1 MPGLLLVNAQDVSR
15 SLGDDPKRVSVK
27 GVQAYLE
34 EQYLPKRKG
43 GFNHDPSINVTH
55 DIFRGATTK
64 VEGKRYCLT
73 NGNPK
78 GRTQNAEIVDVIG
91 DYAEANVSV
100 CHRIG
105 YVAVAVGRHKGQT
118 ILIGIK
124 APFIRVRARDAFL
137 VIPGFRK
144 MARPQGWQI
153 DFVCSLAANQ
163 LARDDYERAS
173 PEYLY
178 AGPGDENGKRQFHAF
193 SGDDLALYSKDRVDE
208 FLQIYVEAV
217 VKLLE
222 VGRGAQ
228 PARTAGY
235 RIIDP
240 SQGTFF

>member
-15 SLGDDPKRVSVK
+15 SFGDNPHDVSVK

-34 EQYLPKRKG
+34 EQYLPKKKG
-43 GFNHDPSINVTH
+43 GFNHDPSIRVTH
-55 DIFRGATTK
+55 DMFRGVTTK
-64 VEGKRYCLT
+64 VNGKAYCLS

-78 GRTQNAEIVDVIG
+78 GRTQNAEIVGVVG
-91 DYAEANVSV
+91 DYAEANISV

-105 YVAVAVGRHKGQT
+105 YVAVSVGRYRDQT

-124 APFIRVRARDAFL
+124 APFVRVRAGEAFL

-163 LARDDYERAS
+163 LARDDYEKAS

-178 AGPGDENGKRQFHAF
+178 AGPGDENTERQFHSF
-193 SGDDLALYSKDRVDE
+193 KRDNLALYSKDNVDE
-208 FLQIYVEAV
+208 LLQVYVEAV

-222 VGRGAQ
+222 IGRGAQ
-228 PARTAGY
+228 PAQTSGY

-240 SQGTFF
+240 NQGTFF

>member
-1 MPGLLLVNAQDVSR
+1 
-15 SLGDDPKRVSVK
+15 LGDDPNDVSVK
-27 GVQAYLE
+27 SVQAYLE

-43 GFNHDPSINVTH
+43 GFNHDPSIRVAH
-55 DIFRGATTK
+55 DLFRGVTTK
-64 VEGKRYCLT
+64 VDGKKYCLT

-78 GRTQNAEIVDVIG
+78 GRAQNAEIIDVIG

-105 YVAVAVGRHKGQT
+105 YVAVSVGRHKGQT

-124 APFIRVRARDAFL
+124 APFVRVRANDAFL

-144 MARPQGWQI
+144 MARPQSWQI
-153 DFVCSLAANQ
+153 DFVCSLAAHQ

-178 AGPGDENGKRQFHAF
+178 AGPGDDDAKRQFRAF
-193 SGDDLALYSKDRVDE
+193 RGGDLALYSQDRVDE
-208 FLQIYVEAV
+208 LLQIYVEAV
-217 VKLLE
+217 AKLLE
-222 VGRGAQ
+222 LGRGAQ
-228 PARTAGY
+228 PARTTGY

>member
-15 SLGDDPKRVSVK
+15 SLGDDPASSSVK

-34 EQYLPKRKG
+34 EHYLRRTKG
-43 GFNHDPSINVTH
+43 GFNHDPSIRVAH
-55 DIFRGATTK
+55 DMFRGSTTK
-64 VEGKRYCLT
+64 AEGKRYCLA

-78 GRTQNAEIVDVIG
+78 GRAQNAEIVDAIG
-91 DYAEANVSV
+91 DYAEANVSI

-105 YVAVAVGRHKGQT
+105 YVAVAVGRRKDQT
-118 ILIGIK
+118 ILVGIK
-124 APFIRVRARDAFL
+124 APFIRVRAGNAFL

-144 MARPQGWQI
+144 LARPQGWQI
-153 DFVCSLAANQ
+153 DFVCSLAAKQ
-163 LARDDYERAS
+163 LARDDYERAT

-178 AGPGDENGKRQFHAF
+178 AGPGDQKGKRQFQ
-193 SGDDLALYSKDRVDE
+193 SYRGSDLNLYSEDRVDD

-240 SQGTFF
+240 SQGAFF

>member
-1 MPGLLLVNAQDVSR
+1 M
-15 SLGDDPKRVSVK
+15 
-27 GVQAYLE
+27 
-34 EQYLPKRKG
+34 
-43 GFNHDPSINVTH
+43 
-55 DIFRGATTK
+55 FRGVTTK
-64 VEGKRYCLT
+64 VDGKRYCLT

-78 GRTQNAEIVDVIG
+78 GRSQNAEIVDVIG

-105 YVAVAVGRHKGQT
+105 YVAVGVGRYKDQT

-124 APFIRVRARDAFL
+124 APFIRVRAGNAFL

-144 MARPQGWQI
+144 MARPRGWQI

-163 LARDDYERAS
+163 LARDDYEQAS

-178 AGPGDENGKRQFHAF
+178 AGPGNEDNKRQFNAF
-193 SGDDLALYSKDRVDE
+193 GGGELSLFSKDRIDE
-208 FLQIYVEAV
+208 FLQVYVEAV

-222 VGRGAQ
+222 IGRGAQ

-240 SQGTFF
+240 SQGAFF

>member
-15 SLGDDPKRVSVK
+15 SLGDNPKNVSVK
-27 GVQAYLE
+27 SVQAYLE
-34 EQYLPKRKG
+34 EQYLPKTMG
-43 GFNHDPSINVTH
+43 GFNHDPSIRVTH
-55 DIFRGATTK
+55 DMFRGATTK
-64 VEGKRYCLT
+64 AQGKIYCLA

-78 GRTQNAEIVDVIG
+78 GRTQNAEIVSVVG

-105 YVAVAVGRHKGQT
+105 YVAVGVGRHKDQT

-124 APFIRVRARDAFL
+124 APFVRVRAGNAFL

-144 MARPQGWQI
+144 LARPRGWQI

-178 AGPGDENGKRQFHAF
+178 AGPGDENDKRQFHSF
-193 SGDDLALYSKDRVDE
+193 SGGDLTLYSKDRVDE

-222 VGRGAQ
+222 IGRGAQ

-240 SQGTFF
+240 SQGAFF